1 MVPVA
6 VKVELILIA
15 PPWMVI
21 GPAMLVA
28 EAMVMSCVLP
38 SLPKVKPLMDDD
50 KLRFE
55 IGKLSALVKLVLDG

>member
-1 MVPVA
+1 
-6 VKVELILIA
+6 
-15 PPWMVI
+15 MVI

-28 EAMVMSCVLP
+28 EAIVMSCVLP